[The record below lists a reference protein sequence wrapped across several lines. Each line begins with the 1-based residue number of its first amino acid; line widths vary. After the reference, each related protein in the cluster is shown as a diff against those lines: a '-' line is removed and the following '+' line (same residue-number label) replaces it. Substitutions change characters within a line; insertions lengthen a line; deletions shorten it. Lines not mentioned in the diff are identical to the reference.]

1 MIVKPPET
9 IEDFEKV
16 RETILELLNNPY
28 CDKGMRESLLV
39 RLRKTESKIEEL
51 RK

>member
-9 IEDFEKV
+9 IEDFEKI
-16 RETILELLNNPY
+16 RQTILELMDNPY

-39 RLRKTESKIEEL
+39 RLRNTESKIEEL